1 MKTIESNQSDDVPL
15 AKAKEHKVYFLDIEN
30 DLIIIQKEKALLF
43 YFKKSKF
50 NESNTREKYTKKT
63 PEKKRTAS
71 TDDKIFQVF
80 WQFSNWR
87 NNNGVI

>member
-43 YFKKSKF
+43 YFKKTKF
-50 NESNTREKYTKKT
+50 NESNTKEIVQSQHATIPINNENEIENKIIVVAIIKNI
-63 PEKKRTAS
+63 
-71 TDDKIFQVF
+71 DD
-80 WQFSNWR
+80 
-87 NNNGVI
+87 

>member
-30 DLIIIQKEKALLF
+30 DLIIIQKEKSLLF

-50 NESNTREKYTKKT
+50 NESNITKIVQSQHATIPINKN
-63 PEKKRTAS
+63 EIENKIIVIAIIKNI
-71 TDDKIFQVF
+71 DD
-80 WQFSNWR
+80 
-87 NNNGVI
+87 